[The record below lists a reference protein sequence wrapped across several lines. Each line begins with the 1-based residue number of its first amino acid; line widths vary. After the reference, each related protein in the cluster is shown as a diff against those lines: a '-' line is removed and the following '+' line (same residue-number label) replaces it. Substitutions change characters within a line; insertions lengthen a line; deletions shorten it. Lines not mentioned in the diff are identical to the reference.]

1 MQQMKSC
8 HIIKKKKKSNLAMCK
23 GSVYIYILKF
33 FGQVGGNLIKPATG
47 LAAWPPKNSKTDDC
61 RVSRV
66 GQLYLVHQILETQL
80 LLPSPWLL
88 Y

>member
-1 MQQMKSC
+1 MSK
-8 HIIKKKKKSNLAMCK
+8 A
-23 GSVYIYILKF
+23 SVCIYILKV
-33 FGQVGGNLIKPATG
+33 FGRVGGNLIKPATL

-61 RVSRV
+61 WVSRV

>member
-1 MQQMKSC
+1 
-8 HIIKKKKKSNLAMCK
+8 MCK
-23 GSVYIYILKF
+23 ASVYIYIYILKY
-33 FGQVGGNLIKPATG
+33 FGQVGGNLIKPATR

>member
-1 MQQMKSC
+1 
-8 HIIKKKKKSNLAMCK
+8 MCK
-23 GSVYIYILKF
+23 ASVYIYIYILNF